1 MIGVLDI
8 HYDFLKD
15 KGNKSCIEALLKL
28 PSKIPNQSLK
38 KKKKPSRPEAMSPFG
53 ALTTSKISLS
63 SKDLS
68 NHETSSTPI
77 ELKERLS
84 NFGSKPNCFE

>member
-28 PSKIPNQSLK
+28 PSKIPKQSK
-38 KKKKPSRPEAMSPFG
+38 KKTPRPEAMSPFG

-63 SKDLS
+63 TKDLS
-68 NHETSSTPI
+68 NHETSSTPM

-84 NFGSKPNCFE
+84 NFGCQLNCFE